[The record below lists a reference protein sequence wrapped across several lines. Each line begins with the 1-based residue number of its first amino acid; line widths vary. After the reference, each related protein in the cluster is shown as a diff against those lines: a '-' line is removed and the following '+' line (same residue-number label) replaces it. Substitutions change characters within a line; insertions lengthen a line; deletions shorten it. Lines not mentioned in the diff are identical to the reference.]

1 MSLQLLLNPSVRF
14 FNRLKFPVKFT
25 LVGALCVFLIMALC
39 LGLVVEYN
47 KKIEIGNNHSQA
59 LKYVAALRPLTEY
72 MAQTRGLTNAYL
84 KGEDGLKD
92 LVIEKRALVDEYF
105 IELGSVDAELG
116 DVFKTGNIVEQ
127 LQGEWQGI
135 NQVAFTQ
142 EASQT
147 FSMYTNLIQ
156 SILGQIQQLAK
167 QSRLVLSTNLDEYL
181 VIDAM
186 INLLPQSSEI
196 IGQTRGMGSGI
207 AAAGNLTPLNEIKM
221 RDKVGMLES
230 NLTKLSYSY
239 RLIQDVNPNLKARLS
254 GYVAEAEQA
263 TSTFIDLTNTALLN
277 NKRISINPKDYFDSG
292 TAAISANFA
301 LFDESVPVINSVY
314 QSHVAAAELVRNIL
328 IVGAV
333 FFFLSCI
340 CLFYTFYLG
349 IIDSVSCLKTSLH
362 EISKGDLSVNV
373 AFDGK
378 DEMNQISDGLN
389 EMIEEFRNIV
399 RLVKR
404 SSDEVIS
411 VAETNS
417 EISSTS
423 MEQIKHQHEQI
434 EQVAT
439 AIEQMSAAVQEVAV
453 NTSNAAQET
462 TTAFEAAQEGQQ
474 VVMRTV
480 DSISALSKKMSEASH
495 VIQRLVNNTNDI
507 GKVLNVITEIAEQT
521 NLLALNAA
529 IEAARAG
536 EQGRGFAVVA
546 DEVRTLAGRT
556 QESTH
561 EIRIII
567 EQLQGGAK
575 DAVDVMDEGMS
586 ATTVTVDEARN
597 AAEYLEKIT
606 SATNMINGMNLQVAT
621 AVEEQSAVANEV
633 KNNIVH
639 VRESA
644 NVNLDSAV
652 QTDESSKRLLATIIE
667 LGDNINGFRLDN
679 NEEQY

>member
-116 DVFKTGNIVEQ
+116 DMFKTGNIVEQ

-142 EASQT
+142 DASQT

>member
-116 DVFKTGNIVEQ
+116 DMFKTGNIVEQ

-142 EASQT
+142 DASQT

-167 QSRLVLSTNLDEYL
+167 QSRLVLSTKLDEYL